1 MTTIDFDLGGLDVS
15 ISHKLLTNPTF
26 DTAPT
31 ETSKAANAN
40 IRLIWNKDLSGN
52 WDKLFTYKTDADTFD
67 NTAATDIDYTSSST
81 EWYTG
86 NLMTEVGVSAANA
99 ANTGLTQG
107 ARATQTP
114 ADMSVLENII
124 SKDLLAHIAYEI
136 FGQNLGLDMFSNEAA
151 MLTDLQRTT
160 ANSCMANIETK
171 INTLVAASNTAG
183 LIGTK
188 DSTNFAHHL
197 LTNILEPQGTNSDDF
212 TRRTAAVDAYNTNGG
227 PGKTHKVP
235 LIAGDTISF
244 SITIQPTF
252 TASDTNG
259 SLHGIGTQ
267 TVRSRI
273 YKVTLVLASD

>member
-1 MTTIDFDLGGLDVS
+1 M
-15 ISHKLLTNPTF
+15 
-26 DTAPT
+26 
-31 ETSKAANAN
+31 
-40 IRLIWNKDLSGN
+40 
-52 WDKLFTYKTDADTFD
+52 
-67 NTAATDIDYTSSST
+67 
-81 EWYTG
+81 
-86 NLMTEVGVSAANA
+86 
-99 ANTGLTQG
+99 
-107 ARATQTP
+107 
-114 ADMSVLENII
+114 II

-160 ANSCMANIETK
+160 ANSCMANIQSK

-197 LTNILEPQGTNSDDF
+197 LTNILEPQGTSKDDF
-212 TRRTAAVDAYNTNGG
+212 TRRTAAVNAYDTNGG

-252 TASDTNG
+252 AANDTNG
-259 SLHGIGTQ
+259 SRHGIGTQ